1 METNPIISKEELK
14 DIDPESITGY
24 ILYRGNYYICP
35 RIWDAK
41 VNKPI
46 SVKRFIE
53 SGLKSPYTN
62 SYPILESKKGEITN
76 KYSVII
82 RKPSTNT
89 MWSNP
94 KIHKD
99 WPEILRKT
107 EKEAYPGLT
116 YSAKHPNKMCVPC
129 CFINP
134 PEDYDEEKKKY
145 NNFLNHMVIGM

>member
-1 METNPIISKEELK
+1 MRKKFDPELYEPNTKGGKSDYIYGRSDCPKTPMRQPFIISKEELK

-62 SYPILESKKGEITN
+62 SYPILESKKG
-76 KYSVII
+76 
-82 RKPSTNT
+82 
-89 MWSNP
+89 
-94 KIHKD
+94 
-99 WPEILRKT
+99 
-107 EKEAYPGLT
+107 
-116 YSAKHPNKMCVPC
+116 
-129 CFINP
+129 
-134 PEDYDEEKKKY
+134 
-145 NNFLNHMVIGM
+145 